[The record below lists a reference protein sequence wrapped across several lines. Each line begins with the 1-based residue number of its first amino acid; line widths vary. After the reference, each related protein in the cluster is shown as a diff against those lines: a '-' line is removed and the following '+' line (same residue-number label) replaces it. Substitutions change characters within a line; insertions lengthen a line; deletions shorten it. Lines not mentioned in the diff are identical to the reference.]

1 MVRLLVIQQLLTIK
15 LNDFVDRIKKWKVRT
30 NIEVEQVQNMME
42 EQRKEM
48 KKQVPVELEE
58 VSEVINF

>member
-1 MVRLLVIQQLLTIK
+1 MT
-15 LNDFVDRIKKWKVRT
+15 DFVDRIKKWKVQA
-30 NIEVEQVQNMME
+30 NIEMERVKNMIE

-58 VSEVINF
+58 VSEVIAVCFSQT